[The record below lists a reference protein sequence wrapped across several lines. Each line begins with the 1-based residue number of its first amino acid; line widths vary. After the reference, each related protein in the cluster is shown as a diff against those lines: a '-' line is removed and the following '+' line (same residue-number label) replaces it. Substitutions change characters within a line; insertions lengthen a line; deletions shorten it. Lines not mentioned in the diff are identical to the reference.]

1 MKLLG
6 WLMLAFVVVGLV
18 SAMAKA
24 LIIVGGVVLLVALA
38 MNPREVGG
46 FVVTLLMIGLFSRY
60 PVPVAIL
67 TVAALI
73 AEWLR
78 RPET

>member
-6 WLMLAFVVVGLV
+6 WLMLAFLIVGLV

-24 LIIVGGVVLLVALA
+24 LIIVAGMVLLVALA

-46 FVVTLLMIGLFSRY
+46 FVVTLLMIGLFLRF
-60 PVPVAIL
+60 PVPV
-67 TVAALI
+67 TVVTLAALI
-73 AEWLR
+73 TEWAR
-78 RPET
+78 KN

>member
-18 SAMAKA
+18 SAMAKV
-24 LIIVGGVVLLVALA
+24 LIIVAGMVLLVALA

-46 FVVTLLMIGLFSRY
+46 FVVTLLTIGLFSRY
-60 PVPVAIL
+60 PVPVTIL

-73 AEWLR
+73 ADWLHR
-78 RPET
+78 D

>member
-24 LIIVGGVVLLVALA
+24 LIIVAGVVLLVALA
-38 MNPREVGG
+38 TNPREFGG

-67 TVAALI
+67 TVAALV
-73 AEWLR
+73 AEWMR
-78 RPET
+78 RD

>member
-18 SAMAKA
+18 SALTKA
-24 LIIVGGVVLLVALA
+24 LVIVAGIALLAALA
-38 MNPREVGG
+38 INPREVGG

-60 PVPVAIL
+60 PVPMAIV
-67 TVAALI
+67 TIAALI
-73 AEWLR
+73 AERLR
-78 RPET
+78 PV

>member
-18 SAMAKA
+18 SAIAKA
-24 LIIVGGVVLLVALA
+24 LIIVAGVVLLVALA

-60 PVPVAIL
+60 AVPVTIL

-78 RPET
+78 RE